1 MYALAYYVHD
11 GYFLIRF
18 NLTYTIFQNGLS
30 YYCTYGQSLVILLQ
44 QIKSLPLPLPSQAA
58 YWHDLT

>member
-1 MYALAYYVHD
+1 MLSFTSYALAYYVHD

-18 NLTYTIFQNGLS
+18 NLTYTKVG
-30 YYCTYGQSLVILLQ
+30 TYGQSLVILLQ